1 MDAQDSGGGDIIH
14 SRTTEREKSLTNT
27 GQNDLPKI
35 SRGCVPMSAPAL
47 PETVRAYQEIN

>member
-47 PETVRAYQEIN
+47 PETIRAYQEIN